1 MMSVYIITNISA
13 GEGGRSMRVSS
24 PGCQHT
30 YYFIA
35 TDLKHGVPGPHFS
48 RSPLKVPLTSE
59 VQEKPQEK
67 SQAHVMSIGED
78 LHLSSLIIML
88 TL

>member
-1 MMSVYIITNISA
+1 
-13 GEGGRSMRVSS
+13 MRISS

-35 TDLKHGVPGPHFS
+35 TDLKYRVPGPYFS
-48 RSPLKVPLTSE
+48 QSCLKVLLNSE
-59 VQEKPQEK
+59 VQEKLQEK
-67 SQAHVMSIGED
+67 IQAHITLVRED
-78 LHLSSLIIML
+78 VHLPSLFIML